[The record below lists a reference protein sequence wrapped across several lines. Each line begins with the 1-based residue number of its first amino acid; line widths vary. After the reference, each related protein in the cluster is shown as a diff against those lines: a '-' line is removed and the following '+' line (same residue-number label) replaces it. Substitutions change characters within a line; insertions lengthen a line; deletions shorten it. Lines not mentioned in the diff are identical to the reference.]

1 MTASSQTAPRPR
13 LFYGWIVIAIA
24 FVTMGVAIT
33 ARTGLSLLYPQMLD
47 EFGWSSGATA
57 GAVAAGFVVSTLTLP
72 LVGWMMD
79 RWGPRVSLPVGALLV
94 AAGYAA
100 LTQVT
105 SLVGL
110 YIAVGALAVN
120 GSMAMSYIAHSMF
133 LPNWFVRNRGLAVGL
148 AFSGVGVGGIVLLP
162 AMQAGIE
169 AYGWRTAALAMAGLI
184 VVVIVPLNA
193 LFQRRSPQEMGLN
206 PDGDPNAQEGV
217 APRGPGA
224 AALIVDHD
232 WAATEWTLRL
242 ALRTARF
249 WWVSGGFFLG
259 LFIWYAIQMHQ
270 TRFLIDVGVSPTL
283 AATALGMTA
292 FCGIV
297 GQIGMGA
304 LSDRIG
310 REPCWT
316 LSAIGFA
323 TASVAFMVM
332 EGTPATWLMW
342 VAVGAQGLLGYGL
355 AALFGAVIA
364 EIFAGKRLASIFAA
378 ISVSGNIGGGLGAWM
393 MGAIHD
399 ASGSYRLGFALCFAA
414 SILSAICIRAAAPGK
429 VRRVAGKALLPKP

>member
-1 MTASSQTAPRPR
+1 

-24 FVTMGVAIT
+24 FVTMGVAIS

-57 GAVAAGFVVSTLTLP
+57 GAVGAGFVISTATLP
-72 LVGWMMD
+72 AVGWMMD

-100 LTQVT
+100 LTQAT
-105 SLVGL
+105 GLAGL

-120 GSMAMSYIAHSMF
+120 GSMAVSYIAHSMF
-133 LPNWFVRNRGLAVGL
+133 LPNWFVRNRGLAIGL
-148 AFSGVGVGGIVLLP
+148 AFSGVGVGGAVLLP
-162 AMQAGIE
+162 AMQMGID

-206 PDGDPNAQEGV
+206 PDGDPDARAGGASRRPN
-217 APRGPGA
+217 A

-232 WAATEWTLRL
+232 WAATEWTPRR

-259 LFIWYAIQMHQ
+259 LFVWYAIQMHQ
-270 TRFLIDVGVSPTL
+270 TRFLIDVGISPQL
-283 AATALGMTA
+283 AATALGATA
-292 FCGIV
+292 FCGIF
-297 GQIGMGA
+297 GQIGIGA

-316 LSAIGFA
+316 IAGLGFA
-323 TASVAFMVM
+323 VASGAFIAL
-332 EGTPATWLMW
+332 EQTGASWLMW
-342 VAVGAQGLLGYGL
+342 LAVGAQGLFGYGL

-364 EIFAGKRLASIFAA
+364 EIFAGKRLAGIFAA
-378 ISVSGNIGGGLGAWM
+378 ISISGNIGGGMGAWM
-393 MGAIHD
+393 MGAIYD
-399 ASGSYRLGFALCFAA
+399 VTGSYRTGFALCLGA
-414 SILSAICIRAAAPGK
+414 SLMSAVCIRAAAPGK
-429 VRRVAGKALLPKP
+429 VRRVAGKAALTKP